1 VVLKYTLLN
10 EAESNVHGL
19 TGAMVMS
26 EEETAKLAL
35 FEGRQIRKAFHEG
48 EWWIV
53 ITDILAKEGDKLTP
67 SKEVAK

>member
-1 VVLKYTLLN
+1 
-10 EAESNVHGL
+10 
-19 TGAMVMS
+19 MS

>member
-1 VVLKYTLLN
+1 
-10 EAESNVHGL
+10 
-19 TGAMVMS
+19 MS

-35 FEGRQIRKAFHEG
+35 FEGLQIRKAFHAEK
-48 EWWIV
+48 WWFV